1 MREGKPITLS
11 PFRAS
16 HEPLRDG
23 ASILEVR
30 GFSKHYGGVTAVDG
44 FDLTVGQGEIVA
56 LVGDNGAG
64 KSTVIK
70 MLAGAVVPDVGEMK
84 FRGEPVAFGSPLDA
98 RRAGIETVWQ
108 NLAIA
113 RDHDV
118 PANMFLG
125 RELVHGSRLRL
136 LAPLRRREMREHTLQ
151 MLLDMGIDVS
161 EKVDVMAGELSGGQV
176 QALAIA
182 RAAAW
187 AKDLLLLDEPTA
199 ALGVKQSG
207 IVLDLCRRLREQGV
221 SIVIISHAMPD
232 VLSVSDRVVIMRH
245 GRKVFDGP
253 TSALDHESL
262 VQRITGLISGDST
275 GLPTQ

>member
-1 MREGKPITLS
+1 MAPGETAAGS
-11 PFRAS
+11 AFRAKR
-16 HEPLRDG
+16 EPLSAG
-23 ASILEVR
+23 VPVLEAR
-30 GFSKHYGGVTAVDG
+30 ALAKHYGGVTAVGG
-44 FDLTVGQGEIVA
+44 FDLRVGQGEIVA

-70 MLAGAVVPDVGEMK
+70 MLAGAVTPDTGSLV
-84 FRGEPVAFGSPLDA
+84 FRGEPVVFQTPLDA

-113 RDHDV
+113 RDYDI

-125 RELVHGSRLRL
+125 RELVHGSRWRMV
-136 LAPLRRREMREHTLQ
+136 APLRNREMSRHTTQ
-151 MLLDMGIDVS
+151 MLLDMGIDIS
-161 EKVDVMAGELSGGQV
+161 RKAGVRAGDLSGGQV

-207 IVLDLCRRLREQGV
+207 IVLDLCRHLRSQGI
-221 SIVIISHAMPD
+221 SIVIISHSMPD
-232 VLSVSDRVVIMRH
+232 VLSVSDRIVVMRH
-245 GRKVFDGP
+245 GGKVFDGP
-253 TSALDHESL
+253 TTSLTHETL
-262 VQRITGLISGDST
+262 VQRITGLYPREAAPDT
-275 GLPTQ
+275 H